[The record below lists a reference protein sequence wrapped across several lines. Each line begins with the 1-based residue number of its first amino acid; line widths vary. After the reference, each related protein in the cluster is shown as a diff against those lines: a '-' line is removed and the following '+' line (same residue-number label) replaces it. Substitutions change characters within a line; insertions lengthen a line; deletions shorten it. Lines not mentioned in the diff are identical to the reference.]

1 MHYQNYALGRVHPRT
16 DETEEFDAS
25 YANRGVSEVSI
36 ILGTWSGSPTDQEPQ
51 RKASASMDFGVLA
64 CAVCVSISRSNGAES
79 FQPY

>member
-36 ILGTWSGSPTDQEPQ
+36 VLSTWCGSPTDQGPQ
-51 RKASASMDFGVLA
+51 RKA
-64 CAVCVSISRSNGAES
+64 GAKGWCIE
-79 FQPY
+79 